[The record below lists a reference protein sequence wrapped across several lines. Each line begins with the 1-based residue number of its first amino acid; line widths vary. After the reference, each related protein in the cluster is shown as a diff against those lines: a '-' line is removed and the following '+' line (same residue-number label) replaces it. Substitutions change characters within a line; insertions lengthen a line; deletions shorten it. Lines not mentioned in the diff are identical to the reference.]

1 MTEVV
6 FKPFSLSVARLAE
19 VLKEPK
25 TVVTRDSAIKRFE
38 LTFELAWK
46 SAKAYLGKK
55 GIVCMSPRDCLMELF
70 RLGIIRDN
78 PMWLR
83 MIEDRNL
90 SVHTY
95 NEKLAEDVYGR
106 LAEYLLLFAELKHSL
121 ETG

>member
-1 MTEVV
+1 MTEAV
-6 FKPFSLSVARLAE
+6 FKSFSLSVARLAE

-46 SAKAYLGKK
+46 SAKAYLGNR
-55 GIVCMSPRDCLMELF
+55 GIVCQSPRDCLMDIF

-78 PMWLR
+78 PLWLR

-90 SVHTY
+90 CVHTY

-106 LAEYLLLFAELKHSL
+106 LAEYLLVFDELRSAL